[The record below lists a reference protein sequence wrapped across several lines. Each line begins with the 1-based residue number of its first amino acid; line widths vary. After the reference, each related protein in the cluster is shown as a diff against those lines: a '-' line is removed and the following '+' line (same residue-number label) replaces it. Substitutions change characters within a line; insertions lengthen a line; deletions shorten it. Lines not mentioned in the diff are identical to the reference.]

1 MAITCLALVVLQ
13 GAFGAWTV
21 TLRLEPVIVTTHLLL
36 ALLLLAVLTW
46 QAARLAPPGA
56 ASGAPQGLRAFAGLA
71 LALLVVQIALGGWTS
86 TNYAV
91 LACSDFPRCQGQWVP
106 PMDFEDGFT
115 LLRALGH
122 RPDGSFLPFPALV
135 AIHWTHRN
143 MAALVGTALLGLAFW
158 LWRATL
164 LRAEAVRLALLVV
177 LQIATGLA
185 NVLFGWPLLAAVLHN
200 AGAAAL
206 VVMLV
211 LINYRLRFAP
221 GAAGAAHRPSAFA
234 LS

>member
-1 MAITCLALVVLQ
+1 
-13 GAFGAWTV
+13 
-21 TLRLEPVIVTTHLLL
+21 
-36 ALLLLAVLTW
+36 
-46 QAARLAPPGA
+46 
-56 ASGAPQGLRAFAGLA
+56 
-71 LALLVVQIALGGWTS
+71 
-86 TNYAV
+86 
-91 LACSDFPRCQGQWVP
+91 
-106 PMDFEDGFT
+106 MDFEDGFT